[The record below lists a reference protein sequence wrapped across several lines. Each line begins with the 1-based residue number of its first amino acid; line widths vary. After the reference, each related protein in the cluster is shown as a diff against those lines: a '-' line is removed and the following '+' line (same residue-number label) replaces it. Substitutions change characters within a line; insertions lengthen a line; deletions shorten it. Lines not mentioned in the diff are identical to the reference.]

1 MRVLLLATTAAA
13 LCWPAADEDVKP
25 LFWLHAP
32 KTGSSLRDF
41 LVDYSCGPNDER
53 HRTQAAADL
62 ALTRRLERCARNAS
76 VYQFDEKSFKYHKSF
91 FPKFEDGTRRKRRNG
106 ARGAQEWTRGGDAP
120 YATSN
125 KCAHAGVAM
134 LREPRAR
141 LASAFF
147 MKGRDSK
154 CMGLDSHPGLPKEVR
169 KELCAR
175 FRALPEAKALLAYSK
190 RPEVRN
196 VQMKMLLGIYRYAD
210 RPDYSLDVGEAVRRL
225 RECFPFVGLQE
236 RWGESL
242 WLFSR
247 TMRGAAPFSA
257 ERAAV
262 NTRPG
267 AYDRATAVN
276 YLDDYV
282 DRDTELYAA
291 AVQIYEE
298 RLAAARQGKTCI

>member
-1 MRVLLLATTAAA
+1 MRLILLAATAAA
-13 LCWPAADEDVKP
+13 LCWPAADEDAKP

-32 KTGSSLRDF
+32 KTGSSLREF

-53 HRTQAAADL
+53 PRTQAAADL

-76 VYQFDEKSFKYHKSF
+76 ALPFDEKSYKYHKSF

-106 ARGAQEWTRGGDAP
+106 ARGAQEWMRGGDAP
-120 YATSN
+120 YSTSN

-134 LREPRAR
+134 LREPRSR

-147 MKGRDSK
+147 MKGKADR
-154 CMGLDSHPGLPKEVR
+154 CMGIEQHASLPRKVR
-169 KELCAR
+169 TELCER
-175 FRALPEAKALLAYSK
+175 FRALPAAEALREYARRA
-190 RPEVRN
+190 EVRN
-196 VQMKMLLGIYRYAD
+196 VQTKMILGVYRYAD
-210 RPDYSLDVGEAVRRL
+210 RADASLDVGEATRRL

-257 ERAAV
+257 ERAAI

-267 AYDRATAVN
+267 AYDREMVRH
-276 YLDDYV
+276 LDDYV
-282 DRDTELYAA
+282 DRDTDLYAA
-291 AVQIYEE
+291 AVKIYEE
-298 RLAAARQGKTCI
+298 RLAAVRRGEACI